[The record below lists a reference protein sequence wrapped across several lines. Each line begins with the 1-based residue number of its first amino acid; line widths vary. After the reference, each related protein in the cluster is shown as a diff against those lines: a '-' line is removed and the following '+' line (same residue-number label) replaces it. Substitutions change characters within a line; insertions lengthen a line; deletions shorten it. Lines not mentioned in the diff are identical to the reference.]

1 MRLVKLIITLAII
14 GLIALFVGQNM
25 KAWTSPVSFDLDLWI
40 LGKTEWNLQIYLII
54 LISAIIGLLIGII
67 LMLKPY
73 FRTRKL
79 LARERQERKEAAQAE
94 IPGVK
99 DNQAQTVQA

>member
-1 MRLVKLIITLAII
+1 MKLVKLIITLVVL

-25 KAWTSPVSFDLDLWI
+25 KAWTGLVPFNIDLWI
-40 LGKTEWNLQIYLII
+40 LGKAEWNLEIYLII
-54 LISAIIGLLIGII
+54 LISAGIGLLMGII

-79 LARERQERKEAAQAE
+79 LARERHERKQAAQAE
-94 IPGVK
+94 IPPEK
-99 DNQAQTVQA
+99 DDQAQAAQA